1 MVCTVC
7 FIVFVL
13 FQMMILVVVAT
24 RFRDQCVRC
33 FQIFLVLDFLFIFFF
48 GLLLLLE
55 LPLRSLHL
63 PTDFISYCLVCWNFG
78 VGGVCALYLTFPD
91 AAIRFFLVALNVI
104 MATML
109 IITLSPGVV
118 LALVFLVAAA
128 ELLAVMRPDLNRMA
142 PFILPASFQLLYERP
157 RILYHTGSLR
167 LRTMDMVMYGLMAG
181 AIPLSFGVAPAAI
194 LTIVAG
200 LALAVFVS
208 PYLGKNHR
216 PLPMALGGL
225 LLVSV
230 IVAFVLFFYNNHNFL
245 QCLCLIS
252 F

>member
-1 MVCTVC
+1 
-7 FIVFVL
+7 
-13 FQMMILVVVAT
+13 
-24 RFRDQCVRC
+24 
-33 FQIFLVLDFLFIFFF
+33 
-48 GLLLLLE
+48 
-55 LPLRSLHL
+55 
-63 PTDFISYCLVCWNFG
+63 
-78 VGGVCALYLTFPD
+78 
-91 AAIRFFLVALNVI
+91 

-225 LLVSV
+225 LLLL
-230 IVAFVLFFYNNHNFL
+230 VLGESLLLPFANFFTLVTASEAGSAQTEHR
-245 QCLCLIS
+245 LI